1 MEYIKVVEYLR
12 KCPLIKSL
20 LPVAGEQT
28 AYNDIVLP
36 IGGSATASISGKF
49 DSLGGYE
56 GEIVPFPTV
65 YKDYQINCY
74 RPYDTND
81 NNPPKYNLNAL
92 TTEEIDEIY
101 NWVAEQ
107 DNNQNFPD
115 VTENVVSVEC
125 TSVQPYIRGVDDSEN
140 VVCYAITFRIWYVNQ
155 IRKRRS
161 MYYEL

>member
-12 KCPLIKSL
+12 QCPLIKSL
-20 LPVAGEQT
+20 LPVAGEQM
-28 AYNDIVLP
+28 AYNDVILP
-36 IGGSATASISGKF
+36 IGGSATASVSGKF
-49 DSLGGYE
+49 DALGGYE
-56 GEIVPFPTV
+56 GEIVPLPTV

-107 DNNQNFPD
+107 DNKQNFPD
-115 VTENVVSVEC
+115 VTEKVVSVEC
-125 TSVQPYIRGVDDSEN
+125 TSVQPYIRGVDDSDN